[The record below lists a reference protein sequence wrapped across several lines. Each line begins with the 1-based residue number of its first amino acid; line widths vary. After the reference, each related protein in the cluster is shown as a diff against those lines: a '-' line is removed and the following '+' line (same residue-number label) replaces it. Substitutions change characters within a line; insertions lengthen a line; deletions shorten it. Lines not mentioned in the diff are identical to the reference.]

1 MLNTDDRLLLSEA
14 LTPPPGYQPDL
25 LVGTTYSLQLS
36 ALLSVPL
43 AMTFADWEREDGA
56 PSRDGIAALEAV
68 RRHAEHITVFCQAG
82 ATAATDHPPLVASW
96 LEDVVVPVKA
106 PYGGVFHPKVW
117 MARYRSVDGGAPAYR
132 MLSASRNLTFDR
144 SWDTVLVLDGAP
156 TARGGRAHAT
166 DPLADF
172 LAALPTL
179 ATGAVKPA
187 RAASILQLADEL
199 RRVRFDP
206 PGGFYDL
213 AFCPM
218 GIARHRADPF
228 ITRRT
233 RMLVM
238 APFVGTGRLNAF
250 DTEAHDS
257 VLISRADEL
266 DCVATGALTG
276 YSTLYALDEPEPP
289 LEQSAG
295 DGRALTGLH
304 AKLYIADAGWESH
317 VWTGSANATT
327 AAFRDNVEFLVRLD
341 GKRNACGIEA
351 TLGKAEDPL
360 SLRAMLIEVE
370 PRDEPGVPDPRVE
383 LERHLDGITHDL
395 AERQIVARIR
405 PQPAEGLFR
414 VELHAM
420 PAPELPADVTTRCW
434 PLSSTA
440 ERRGVPVAKERAEL
454 LAVFVDQ
461 TLADITAFFTFEL
474 TLTRDE
480 HTVVKAMLVRAELE
494 GEPEGRRRAILRELL
509 SDPEQVL
516 RLLRALLAFDE
527 NPGAGLGPGLIG
539 DLQTPGNGRA
549 ASESPLLES
558 LLRALDEAPEK
569 LDAIA
574 SLIDDLRDVGDVLPP
589 GFVELCAPILAVRR
603 EGPS

>member
-1 MLNTDDRLLLSEA
+1 MLNTDDRRLLSEA

-43 AMTFADWEREDGA
+43 AMTFADWERADGA
-56 PSRDGIAALEAV
+56 PSTDAIAALEAV

-106 PYGGVFHPKVW
+106 SYGGVFHPKVW
-117 MARYRSVDGGAPAYR
+117 VARYRSVDGGAPAYC
-132 MLSASRNLTFDR
+132 MLCASRNLTFDR
-144 SWDTVLVLDGAP
+144 SWDTVLVLDGAATP
-156 TARGGRAHAT
+156 RGGRVHAT

-172 LAALPTL
+172 VGALLTL
-179 ATGAVKPA
+179 ATGAVKPT
-187 RAASILQLADEL
+187 RATAIQQLADEL

-206 PGGFYDL
+206 PEGFNNL
-213 AFCPM
+213 AFCPL

-228 ITRRT
+228 TTRRT

-250 DTEAHDS
+250 DTESRDS
-257 VLISRADEL
+257 ILISRADEL
-266 DCVATGALTG
+266 DCMATGVLTG
-276 YSTLYALDEPEPP
+276 YATLYALDEPEPP

-295 DGRALTGLH
+295 DDRALTGLH
-304 AKLYIADAGWESH
+304 AKLYVADAGRDSH

-327 AAFRDNVEFLVRLD
+327 AAFSDNVEFLVRLD
-341 GKRNACGIEA
+341 GKRNACGIDA

-370 PRDEPGVPDPRVE
+370 PRDEPGVPDPLIE
-383 LERHLDGITHDL
+383 LERDLDRITHDL
-395 AERQIVARIR
+395 AERRIVARIS

-414 VELHAM
+414 VELHAT
-420 PAPELPADVTTRCW
+420 PAPELPTDVAVRCW
-434 PLSSTA
+434 PLSSSA
-440 ERRGVPVAKERAEL
+440 ERHGVPVAREGAEV
-454 LAVFVDQ
+454 LATFVDQ

-480 HTVVKAMLVRAELE
+480 HTVVNAMLVRAELE

-516 RLLRALLAFDE
+516 RLLRALLAFDQDG
-527 NPGAGLGPGLIG
+527 GAGLGVGLIG
-539 DLQTPGNGRA
+539 DLHAPGDGRA

-574 SLIDDLRDVGDVLPP
+574 SLIDDLGEVGDVLPP
-589 GFVELCAPILAVRR
+589 GFVELCAPILAVHRERR
-603 EGPS
+603 S